1 MGPLLKGNIAKIV
14 IYDKWR
20 VNGELTMTPLGHAGF
35 STHAS
40 SKVVI
45 LVKRDPARQKLR
57 NHQIKSQV
65 VCLAYDSSIVDQVL
79 SSSWFISPEKL
90 TS

>member
-45 LVKRDPARQKLR
+45 LVNRDPARQNDKLVHP
-57 NHQIKSQV
+57 NYNETYKTGITKSNYRLYV
-65 VCLAYDSSIVDQVL
+65 WLMTPV
-79 SSSWFISPEKL
+79 
-90 TS
+90 

>member
-1 MGPLLKGNIAKIV
+1 MGLLLKGNIAKIV

-45 LVKRDPARQKLR
+45 LVNRDPARQNDNWFTLTTMRPIKLESP
-57 NHQIKSQV
+57 NQITG
-65 VCLAYDSSIVDQVL
+65 CMFGL
-79 SSSWFISPEKL
+79 
-90 TS
+90 